1 MKDFVPPRIDPAQL
15 DELVRRLSG
24 LLPPGLAG
32 LREETE
38 KNFRAVLQ
46 GGLERL
52 DLVNREE
59 FEVQK
64 AVLQKTRARL
74 EQLEKQLQA
83 MEATLGQQ

>member
-1 MKDFVPPRIDPAQL
+1 MNDFVPPRPDPQQL

-24 LLPPGLAG
+24 LMPPGLAG
-32 LREETE
+32 LREEME

-46 GGLERL
+46 GGFEKL

-83 MEATLGQQ
+83 MEASFESE